1 MTVWAVIGALVI
13 GLSLGLTGAG
23 GSILTFPVLVHFA
36 GVEPR
41 NAVAV
46 SLFVVGITAA
56 VGAVQR
62 AAMGHLHLPAAGWFA
77 LSGILGAVAGS
88 RFTHLVPASVLVLLF
103 AGVMLVVGFRS
114 WFGKAYAP
122 TPLPECKPL
131 RCFLAGAGIG
141 VLTGFL
147 GVGGGFLLLPALTRF
162 ARLPVPMAAGT
173 SLAIIAVNALGGF
186 LGHVSHAEIN
196 WLVALVFAAISVA
209 AVLLSGRFAGR
220 LDPQLLRR
228 IFAAVVLLTAVGM
241 ITAEVVLL

>member
-1 MTVWAVIGALVI
+1 MTIWAVIGALVI

-46 SLFVVGITAA
+46 SLFVVGITAV

-62 AAMGHLHLPAAGWFA
+62 AFMGHLHLPAAGWFA
-77 LSGILGAVAGS
+77 ISGIIGAVAGS
-88 RFTHLVPASVLVLLF
+88 RFTHLVPPSLLVLLF
-103 AGVMLVVGFRS
+103 AGLMLVVGFRS
-114 WFGKAYAP
+114 WFGKSDASNP
-122 TPLPECKPL
+122 MPECRPT
-131 RCFLAGAGIG
+131 RCFLAGAGVG

-162 ARLPVPMAAGT
+162 ARLPVPVAAGT

-186 LGHVSHAEIN
+186 LGHVRHAEID
-196 WLVALVFAAISVA
+196 WLVAGVFAVISVV
-209 AVLLSGRFAGR
+209 AVLLSGRFAGK
-220 LDPQLLRR
+220 LDPRRLRR
-228 IFAAVVLLTAVGM
+228 IFAVVVLITAAGM
-241 ITAEVVLL
+241 ITAQILA